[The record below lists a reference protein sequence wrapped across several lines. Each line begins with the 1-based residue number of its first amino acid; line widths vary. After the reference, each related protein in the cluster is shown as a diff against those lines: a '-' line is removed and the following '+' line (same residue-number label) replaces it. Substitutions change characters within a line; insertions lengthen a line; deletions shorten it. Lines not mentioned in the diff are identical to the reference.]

1 MDNPHVDLVVAS
13 YADNTPLVAMWRVKR
28 LRNLGWALT
37 QNAAFAGLT
46 WVHAVDGVAVLETME
61 WHGDRLWQH
70 VSVSQRDQKVPSWDR
85 MSEIKELFIGR
96 DKWAYAVHPPH
107 NQYVNIHPGV
117 LHWYGTDTPAL
128 PDFRVRMDDGSIQ
141 L

>member
-1 MDNPHVDLVVAS
+1 MPDDIRMTYRNEDQQLLAV
-13 YADNTPLVAMWRVKR
+13 WRVSR
-28 LRNLGWALT
+28 LENLGWKRKSHPM
-37 QNAAFAGLT
+37 FSGLT
-46 WVHAVDGVAVLETME
+46 WVHAANGVAALETME
-61 WHGDRLWQH
+61 WHGDRLWHH
-70 VSVSQRDQKVPSWDR
+70 VSVSRADGRIPTWQE
-85 MSEIKELFIGR
+85 MSDIKELFIGR

-107 NQYVNIHPGV
+107 EQYVNINAGV